1 MSACPSRL
9 ELSRWEAHPAPERP
23 AEFVAHVQACGRCSA
38 VLDDISSAR
47 SLLLGAHPAEASAR
61 AARNIMDVVQ
71 QRRTRQ
77 RWLRFLAPVFLVPAA
92 AALLLIVRPA
102 LNSHGQSDSA
112 GMTTKGGLI
121 VETYCKR
128 GDKVFPAVDGSDFL
142 SGDRL
147 RFAYSSDKPGFLL
160 VFGVDDQGRVFP
172 YYDEHAIVGV
182 RVETGAHVFL
192 PGSVEL
198 DNHKGWE
205 RVFALWAE
213 TQFTDDVVRAAVGG
227 ALSAADSDI
236 RRMTALDLPAQQV
249 SMLLR
254 RP

>member
-1 MSACPSRL
+1 MSDCPSRL
-9 ELSRWEAHPAPERP
+9 ELSRWEAHPEPERP
-23 AEFVAHVQACGRCSA
+23 AELVAHVQGCGRCSA
-38 VLDDISSAR
+38 VLEDIASAR
-47 SLLLGAHPAEASAR
+47 SLLLGANPAEASAR
-61 AARNIMDVVQ
+61 AARNIMEVVQ
-71 QRRTRQ
+71 QRRSRR

-92 AALLLIVRPA
+92 AALLLVVRPE
-102 LNSHGQSDSA
+102 LRSHGQGRGTENSI
-112 GMTTKGGLI
+112 KGGLI

-128 GDKVFPAVDGSDFL
+128 GDTVFPAVDGTDFL
-142 SGDRL
+142 AGDRL
-147 RFAYSSDKPGFLL
+147 RFAYSSDRPGFLL

-172 YYDEHAIVGV
+172 YYDENALSGV
-182 RVETGAHVFL
+182 RVEAGAHVFL

-213 TQFTDDVVRAAVGG
+213 AQFVDDVVRAAAGA
-227 ALSAADSDI
+227 ALSLADSDI
-236 RRMTALDLPAQQV
+236 RRVTALDLPVQQV

>member
-9 ELSRWEAHPAPERP
+9 ELSRWEAHPEPERP
-23 AEFVAHVQACGRCSA
+23 SEFVAHVQGCGRCST
-38 VLDDISSAR
+38 VLEDIASAR
-47 SLLLGAHPAEASAR
+47 SMLLGAHPAEASAR
-61 AARNIMDVVQ
+61 AARNIMEVVK
-71 QRRTRQ
+71 QRRSSQ
-77 RWLRFLAPVFLVPAA
+77 RWLRFLAPVFLIPAT
-92 AALLLIVRPA
+92 AALLLVVRPV
-102 LNSHGQSDSA
+102 LHSHGQVDSA
-112 GMTTKGGLI
+112 GTSVKGGLI

-142 SGDRL
+142 AGDRL
-147 RFAYSSDKPGFLL
+147 RFTYSSDRPGFLL

-172 YYDEHAIVGV
+172 YYEDSVLVGV
-182 RVETGAHVFL
+182 KVDAGAHLFL

-198 DNHKGWE
+198 DNHQGWE
-205 RVFALWAE
+205 RVFALWAG
-213 TQFTDDVVRAAVGG
+213 TQFADDVVRSAVGA

-236 RRMTALDLPAQQV
+236 RRVTALDLPAQQV